1 MVIGCVLWMVLVDPI
16 SEPLQLDIRVRVR
29 LAKGPS

>member
-1 MVIGCVLWMVLVDPI
+1 MVIGCVLRMVLVDPI
-16 SEPLQLDIRVRVR
+16 SELLQLDIRVRVR